1 MSLFRLLGCL
11 LSSIACLLA
20 ASSLGARADELL
32 VMPFSCRVAGGY
44 PVLKASEN
52 QGHAVIGRREQREFR
67 ACSPVNPDMCQRW
80 TVHRF
85 DLDCGG
91 RRVPWTEVVAAAE
104 DVSRGRAFVA
114 RDGRLEVEMPPRW
127 SLPPGSP
134 CARERDVEDRR
145 FGRLDEFCADE
156 LARTRPVTV
165 AMPAGFAPMLDLD
178 GIFVA
183 DQTPRGAVADAAP
196 EQPGAERPA
205 KSKLHRSEVPAPQP
219 VPATKR
225 VETPAAPSAPSP
237 PESNSPA
244 DTKVAAAHAERPPEA
259 KQDPEKAKPSPTLTP
274 SGLTPIVPE
283 IINSGQAPAKAPE
296 KTEVIETNI
305 EVAGSGAA
313 APDPAPKHEH
323 TELSKLPGD
332 APTPAWQLSSNMA
345 MISIGAFAALA
356 LLGFLFLRRG
366 SDPLLAR
373 DISAVSLGAN
383 DQPRAD
389 RALVPVPKSEAD
401 HALTPHF
408 PAGPPVPVSDA
419 MPTTREEAMTILGMG
434 VAPDVN
440 EAAIKK
446 IIDGLRLSW
455 HPDHAHDAED
465 RKNREH
471 RLKQINAAWDIIA
484 GRHAS

>member
-1 MSLFRLLGCL
+1 MPLFRLLGCL
-11 LSSIACLLA
+11 LSSIACTLV

-32 VMPFSCRVAGGY
+32 VMPYSCRVAGGY
-44 PVLKASEN
+44 PVLTPSEN

-67 ACSPVNPDMCQRW
+67 ACSTENPDMCQRW

-104 DVSRGRAFVA
+104 DVNRGRAFVA

-145 FGRLDEFCADE
+145 FGRLDEFCAEQLDR
-156 LARTRPVTV
+156 ARRVTV
-165 AMPAGFAPMLDLD
+165 AMPAGFAPMLGLD

-183 DQTPRGAVADAAP
+183 DQAPRGAVADAAP
-196 EQPGAERPA
+196 EQPAAERPA
-205 KSKLHRSEVPAPQP
+205 KSKPHRSEVPAPQP
-219 VPATKR
+219 VPAPKKA
-225 VETPAAPSAPSP
+225 ETPAAPSAPAPS
-237 PESNSPA
+237 ETKNSA
-244 DTKVAAAHAERPPEA
+244 DTKVAAAHADRPSEA
-259 KQDPEKAKPSPTLTP
+259 KAKPEPEKTDPSPALTP
-274 SGLTPIVPE
+274 SGLTPIIPE

-305 EVAGSGAA
+305 EVAGSGAT
-313 APDPAPKHEH
+313 APDPAPTHEH
-323 TELSKLPGD
+323 TELSTPPGA
-332 APTPAWQLSSNMA
+332 APAGLLSSNMA

-389 RALVPVPKSEAD
+389 RALVPMPKPEAN

-455 HPDHAHDAED
+455 HPDHARDAED

-484 GRHAS
+484 GRQAS